1 MPDVSYQN
9 VLNIILPSLPENWIK
24 IVMFVSFTE
33 DVCDLKYYLRDNRN
47 QYADC
52 FQFCTDQ
59 DNLLNILAQLH
70 REITGIRDQL
80 SANDRWTSMTLCI
93 EADGSFNADY
103 DYSEASV
110 EAAYYDEWKRRYLN

>member
-9 VLNIILPSLPENWIK
+9 VLNIILPSLPEKWTRLVLNA
-24 IVMFVSFTE
+24 SFE
-33 DVCDLKYYLRDNRN
+33 DDVCDLKYYVKDSRN

-52 FQFCTDQ
+52 FQIISDQ
-59 DNLLNILAQLH
+59 DYLLNILAQLH
-70 REITGIRDQL
+70 QEISGVRDQL
-80 SANDRWTSMTLCI
+80 SETDRWTSMTLCV

-110 EAAYYDEWKRRYLN
+110 EAVCNDEWKRRYLN